1 MSISTCTFV
10 LIAAWFSGPSAPQ
23 SSQPQA
29 KPAASQPAPVAS
41 QPAGSQMPRDA
52 EYLKELIRE
61 TERQPLAPPKGAA
74 PTTPNSTSVN
84 AETTRGNAATLRA
97 GGEPAFVDGTMIVER
112 AGKLSR
118 AGDDVEFSFA
128 RDDGKGVLR
137 LTLLPCQLL
146 EQVER
151 DMTQAVNQ
159 ATLTGEITQ
168 YKNRSFLLIRTYRR
182 QVDRGNL
189 SP

>member
-1 MSISTCTFV
+1 MSMCACMVV
-10 LIAAWFSGPSAPQ
+10 LFAAWLYGPDASQISEPQ
-23 SSQPQA
+23 T
-29 KPAASQPAPVAS
+29 KPAASQPAPVAT

-74 PTTPNSTSVN
+74 PPTANSSAVN
-84 AETTRGNAATLRA
+84 AELTRGNAATMRTA
-97 GGEPAFVDGTMIVER
+97 GEPAFADGTMIVER

-118 AGDDVEFSFA
+118 AADEVEFSFA

-159 ATLTGEITQ
+159 AILTGEITQ
-168 YKNRSFLLIRTYRR
+168 YKNRSYLLIRTYRR

>member
-1 MSISTCTFV
+1 MSMSASLVV
-10 LIAAWFSGPSAPQ
+10 LFAAWLSGPSVPQ
-23 SSQPQA
+23 TSEPQTR
-29 KPAASQPAPVAS
+29 PAASQPAPVAS

-74 PTTPNSTSVN
+74 PATPNSATAN
-84 AETTRGNAATLRA
+84 TGPTRGNAATVRA
-97 GGEPAFVDGTMIVER
+97 AGEPAFADGTMIVER

-118 AGDDVEFSFA
+118 AADDVEFSFA

-168 YKNRSFLLIRTYRR
+168 YKNRSYLLIRTYRR